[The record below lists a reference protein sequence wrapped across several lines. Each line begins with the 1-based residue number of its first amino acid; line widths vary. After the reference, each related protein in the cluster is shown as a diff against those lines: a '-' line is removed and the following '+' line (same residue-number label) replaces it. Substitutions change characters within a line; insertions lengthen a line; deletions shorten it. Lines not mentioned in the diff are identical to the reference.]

1 MNPNEILK
9 NHEPF
14 IVRMAHHY
22 RYLGYEDIYNQTYLF
37 ILEAYHDH
45 NSDPVAYCRAKLRTF
60 IRQECREKR
69 HDYYG
74 LEPVDSEYNVR
85 ILRDNYIDDS
95 QKHYHIK
102 RPENAHDE

>member
-37 ILEAYHDH
+37 ILEAYHNHHPKPEDYASNHIRKYAKGEVCFRRSDH
-45 NSDPVAYCRAKLRTF
+45 YGLNPGNIF
-60 IRQECREKR
+60 EEG
-69 HDYYG
+69 DYY
-74 LEPVDSEYNVR
+74 R
-85 ILRDNYIDDS
+85 
-95 QKHYHIK
+95 
-102 RPENAHDE
+102 